1 LTPRPGAD
9 APDPV
14 AAPQSSSAGS
24 VRDGLVAS
32 LALVPS
38 VFVYGTVFG
47 GLAVQAG
54 LTAAQI
60 FGMSVLVFAGAS
72 QFVAVP
78 MLAAGTPALAIV
90 VTTYVIN
97 MRHYL
102 MAATLA
108 PSFRG
113 FHRGWLAL
121 IAHVI
126 NDESF
131 AVAVA
136 RSRPPDARVYL
147 GSAAAIAGSFII
159 GVVVGVAVGGLVER
173 PERYGLDFA
182 FPAVFLAL
190 VAVQLRHRTDWIVAI
205 GAAVLAVALALV
217 LPGNWHI
224 VVAGLVVS
232 AIGAAILPVA
242 ESPAAD
248 AP

>member
-1 LTPRPGAD
+1 MS
-9 APDPV
+9 
-14 AAPQSSSAGS
+14 AAGRAREGF
-24 VRDGLVAS
+24 VAS

-54 LTAAQI
+54 LTPAQVL
-60 FGMSVLVFAGAS
+60 GMSVLVFAGAS

-78 MLAAGTPALAIV
+78 MIAAGAPALAVV

-113 FHRGWLAL
+113 FRRPWLAL

-136 RSRPPDARVYL
+136 RSRPPDPWVYL
-147 GSAAAIAGSFII
+147 GSAAAIVGAFVG
-159 GVVVGVAVGGLVER
+159 GVAVGVALGGLVER
-173 PERYGLDFA
+173 PERWGLDFA

-190 VAVQLRHRTDWIVAI
+190 VAVQLRRRADWLVAA
-205 GAAVLAVALALV
+205 GAAALAVALALV

-224 VVAGLVVS
+224 VVAGLAVS
-232 AIGAAILPVA
+232 ALGALTLPA
-242 ESPAAD
+242 GD
-248 AP
+248 A

>member
-1 LTPRPGAD
+1 MRERIRHG
-9 APDPV
+9 V
-14 AAPQSSSAGS
+14 
-24 VRDGLVAS
+24 VAS

-54 LTAAQI
+54 LHPVEVW
-60 FGMSVLVFAGAS
+60 GMSVLVFAGAS

-78 MLAAGTPALAIV
+78 MLAAGAPALAIIL
-90 VTTYVIN
+90 TTYVVN

-113 FHRGWLAL
+113 LKRRWLMV

-131 AVAVA
+131 AVAAA
-136 RSRPPDARVYL
+136 RSQPPDAGVYL
-147 GSAAAIAGSFII
+147 GSAAAIAGSFV
-159 GVVVGVAVGGLVER
+159 GGVAVGTLLGGFMDD

-182 FPAVFLAL
+182 FPAVFLSL
-190 VAVQLRHRTDWIVAI
+190 VAVQLRRRSDWLVAVC
-205 GAAVLAVALALV
+205 AAVLAVALALM

-224 VVAGLVVS
+224 VVAGLAAS
-232 AIGAAILPVA
+232 AAGALVLPV
-242 ESPAAD
+242 EKD
-248 AP
+248 T

>member
-1 LTPRPGAD
+1 MPASVPG
-9 APDPV
+9 
-14 AAPQSSSAGS
+14 SA
-24 VRDGLVAS
+24 RDGLVAS

-54 LTAAQI
+54 LTAAQTL
-60 FGMSVLVFAGAS
+60 GMSVLVFAGAS

-78 MLAAGTPALAIV
+78 MLAAGAPALAIV
-90 VTTYVIN
+90 VTTYVVN

-113 FHRGWLAL
+113 FPRRWLAL

-136 RSRPPDARVYL
+136 RSRPPDPWVYL
-147 GSAAAIAGSFII
+147 GSAAAIVGAFVG
-159 GVVVGVAVGGLVER
+159 GVGVGVLLGGLVER

-190 VAVQLRHRTDWIVAI
+190 VATQLRRRSDWLVAV
-205 GAAVLAVALALV
+205 GAAVLAVALARV
-217 LPGNWHI
+217 VPGNWHI
-224 VVAGLVVS
+224 VVAGLVAS
-232 AIGAAILPVA
+232 GLGALVLAV
-242 ESPAAD
+242 EDST
-248 AP
+248 

>member
-1 LTPRPGAD
+1 MTEPTRIQ
-9 APDPV
+9 PV
-14 AAPQSSSAGS
+14 SKTF
-24 VRDGLVAS
+24 RDGVVAS

-38 VFVYGTVFG
+38 VFVYGSVFG

-54 LTAAQI
+54 LTPAQVL
-60 FGMSVLVFAGAS
+60 GMSVLVFAGAS

-78 MLAAGTPALAIV
+78 LIRAGASPLPIV
-90 VTTYVIN
+90 VTAYVVN

-113 FHRGWLAL
+113 FRRLWLAL

-136 RSRPPDARVYL
+136 RSRPPDAWVYL
-147 GSAAAIAGSFII
+147 GSAAAISGAFVG
-159 GVVVGVAVGGLVER
+159 GVAVGTALGGLVER

-190 VAVQLRHRTDWIVAI
+190 VAVQLRRRTDWLVALRAPPLAAGPWRRRPRDPRI
-205 GAAVLAVALALV
+205 SGGGGAAPAPPPPRPS
-217 LPGNWHI
+217 PGG
-224 VVAGLVVS
+224 AGGGPGWPS
-232 AIGAAILPVA
+232 FGGGGGG
-242 ESPAAD
+242 
-248 AP
+248 

>member
-1 LTPRPGAD
+1 MGL
-9 APDPV
+9 
-14 AAPQSSSAGS
+14 AARARAGF
-24 VRDGLVAS
+24 LAS

-54 LTAAQI
+54 LYPVEVW
-60 FGMSVLVFAGAS
+60 GMSVLVLAGAS

-78 MLAAGTPALAIV
+78 MIAAGAPALAVIL
-90 VTTYVIN
+90 TTYVVN

-113 FHRGWLAL
+113 FKRRWLAL
-121 IAHVI
+121 IAHLI

-131 AVAVA
+131 AVAAA
-136 RSRPPDARVYL
+136 RSQPPDAGVYL
-147 GSAAAIAGSFII
+147 GSAAAILVSFVG
-159 GVVVGVAVGGLVER
+159 GVVVGTLLGGLVEV

-182 FPAVFLAL
+182 FPAVFLSL
-190 VAVQLRHRTDWIVAI
+190 VAVQLRRRSDWLVAV
-205 GAAVLAVALALV
+205 GAAILAVALTLV

-224 VVAGLVVS
+224 VVAGLAAS
-232 AIGAAILPVA
+232 AAGAVLLPIEDTA
-242 ESPAAD
+242 
-248 AP
+248 

>member
-1 LTPRPGAD
+1 MTPGLAAGARP
-9 APDPV
+9 PC
-14 AAPQSSSAGS
+14 AGT
-24 VRDGLVAS
+24 VREGLVAS

-54 LTAAQI
+54 LTVAQVL
-60 FGMSVLVFAGAS
+60 GMTLLVFAGAS

-78 MLAAGTPALAIV
+78 MLAGGAPALAIV

-113 FHRGWLAL
+113 FRRAWLAV

-136 RSRPPDARVYL
+136 RSRPPDAWVYL
-147 GSAAAIAGSFII
+147 GSAIAIAAAFAL
-159 GVVVGVAVGGLVER
+159 GVAVGVSVGGLVEQ

-190 VAVQLRHRTDWIVAI
+190 VAVQLRHRADWLVAI
-205 GAAVLAVALALV
+205 GAAGLAVALALV

-224 VVAGLVVS
+224 VVTGLVVS
-232 AIGAAILPVA
+232 AVAAWLLPLDEA
-242 ESPAAD
+242 ELLEPS

>member
-1 LTPRPGAD
+1 
-9 APDPV
+9 
-14 AAPQSSSAGS
+14 
-24 VRDGLVAS
+24 VREGVVAS

-54 LTAAQI
+54 LAAAQVL
-60 FGMSVLVFAGAS
+60 GMSVLVFAGAS

-78 MLAAGTPALAIV
+78 MIAGGAPALAIV
-90 VTTYVIN
+90 VTTYVVN

-113 FHRGWLAL
+113 FSRGWLAV

-136 RSRPPDARVYL
+136 RSRPPDPWVYV
-147 GSAAAIAGSFII
+147 GSAAAISGSFV
-159 GVVVGVAVGGLVER
+159 GGVAVGIALGGLVAE

-190 VAVQLRHRTDWIVAI
+190 VAVQLGRRSDWVVAV
-205 GAAVLAVALALV
+205 AAAALALLLALI
-217 LPGNWHI
+217 LPNNWHI

-232 AIGAAILPVA
+232 VLGALVLPV
-242 ESPAAD
+242 EET
-248 AP
+248 

>member
-1 LTPRPGAD
+1 MTRPRAAD
-9 APDPV
+9 SLPLR
-14 AAPQSSSAGS
+14 AGS
-24 VRDGLVAS
+24 VREGLLAS

-54 LTAAQI
+54 LTATQTL
-60 FGMSVLVFAGAS
+60 GMSVLVFAGAS

-78 MLAAGTPALAIV
+78 MLAGGAPALAII
-90 VTTYVIN
+90 VTTYVVN

-108 PSFRG
+108 PAFRR
-113 FHRGWLAL
+113 FRRAWLFV

-136 RSRPPDARVYL
+136 RSQPPDPRVYV
-147 GSAAAIAGSFII
+147 GSALAISGAFVG
-159 GVVVGVAVGGLVER
+159 GVAVGVALGGLVER

-190 VAVQLRHRTDWIVAI
+190 VAVQLRRRTDWLVAVA
-205 GAAVLAVALALV
+205 AAVLAVALSLV
-217 LPGNWHI
+217 LGGNWHI

-232 AIGAAILPVA
+232 AIGAVVLPVEA
-242 ESPAAD
+242 ASTADEPA
-248 AP
+248 

>member
-1 LTPRPGAD
+1 MTPAPTTTAPGSC
-9 APDPV
+9 
-14 AAPQSSSAGS
+14 AAS
-24 VRDGLVAS
+24 VRDGLVGS

-54 LTAAQI
+54 LTAAQVL
-60 FGMSVLVFAGAS
+60 GMSLLVFAGAS

-78 MLAAGTPALAIV
+78 MLAAGAPALAIV
-90 VTTYVIN
+90 VTTYVVN

-113 FHRGWLAL
+113 FRRGWLAL
-121 IAHVI
+121 IAHFI

-131 AVAVA
+131 AVTVA
-136 RSRPPDARVYL
+136 RSRPPDACVYL
-147 GSAAAIAGSFII
+147 GSAAAICGAFVAG
-159 GVVVGVAVGGLVER
+159 VAVGVALGGLVER

-182 FPAVFLAL
+182 FPAVFLSL
-190 VAVQLRHRTDWIVAI
+190 VAVQLRRSSDWLVAI
-205 GAAVLAVALALV
+205 AAAVLAVMLALV

-232 AIGAAILPVA
+232 VVAAVLLALDDTETSGEA
-242 ESPAAD
+242 EA
-248 AP
+248 

>member
-1 LTPRPGAD
+1 MREGF
-9 APDPV
+9 
-14 AAPQSSSAGS
+14 
-24 VRDGLVAS
+24 VAS

-54 LTAAQI
+54 LRPLEVW
-60 FGMSVLVFAGAS
+60 GMSLLVFAGAS

-78 MLAAGTPALAIV
+78 MIAAGAPAVAV
-90 VTTYVIN
+90 VLTTYVVN

-108 PSFRG
+108 PSFTG
-113 FHRGWLAL
+113 FPRRWLAL

-136 RSRPPDARVYL
+136 RSQPPDAGVYL
-147 GSAAAIAGSFII
+147 GSAAAIAGSFI
-159 GVVVGVAVGGLVER
+159 VGVLGGTLLGGLVDD

-182 FPAVFLAL
+182 FPAVFLSL
-190 VAVQLRHRTDWIVAI
+190 VAVQLKRRSDWLVAV

-224 VVAGLVVS
+224 VVAGLVGS
-232 AIGAAILPVA
+232 AVGALLLPI
-242 ESPAAD
+242 EDPA
-248 AP
+248 

>member
-1 LTPRPGAD
+1 M
-9 APDPV
+9 
-14 AAPQSSSAGS
+14 
-24 VRDGLVAS
+24 AS

-54 LTAAQI
+54 LWPLEVW
-60 FGMSVLVFAGAS
+60 GMSVLVFAGAS

-90 VTTYVIN
+90 LTTYVIN

-108 PSFRG
+108 PSIR
-113 FHRGWLAL
+113 RYKRRWLAL
-121 IAHVI
+121 IAHLI

-131 AVAVA
+131 AVAAA
-136 RSRPPDARVYL
+136 RSQPPDAGVYL
-147 GSAAAIAGSFII
+147 GSAAAIAGSFVG
-159 GVVVGVAVGGLVER
+159 GVVVGTLLGGLVDD

-182 FPAVFLAL
+182 FPAVFLSL
-190 VAVQLRHRTDWIVAI
+190 VAVQLHRRSDWLVAI

-224 VVAGLVVS
+224 VLASLAASGVGALV
-232 AIGAAILPVA
+232 LPV
-242 ESPAAD
+242 EEAA
-248 AP
+248 

>member
-1 LTPRPGAD
+1 VTP
-9 APDPV
+9 
-14 AAPQSSSAGS
+14 AGRA
-24 VRDGLVAS
+24 RDGVVAS

-54 LTAAQI
+54 LTPAQVL
-60 FGMSVLVFAGAS
+60 GMSVLVFAGAS

-78 MLAAGTPALAIV
+78 MIAGGAPALAIV
-90 VTTYVIN
+90 LTTYVVN

-113 FHRGWLAL
+113 FSRGWLAL
-121 IAHVI
+121 IAHGI

-136 RSRPPDARVYL
+136 RSRPPDAWIYV
-147 GSAAAIAGSFII
+147 GSALAISGAFVG
-159 GVVVGVAVGGLVER
+159 GVAVGTALGGLVER
-173 PERYGLDFA
+173 PERYGFDFA

-190 VAVQLRHRTDWIVAI
+190 VAVQLRRRSDWLVAI

-217 LPGNWHI
+217 LPNNWHI

-232 AIGAAILPVA
+232 VVGALLLPV
-242 ESPAAD
+242 EDTP
-248 AP
+248 

>member
-1 LTPRPGAD
+1 LTL
-9 APDPV
+9 
-14 AAPQSSSAGS
+14 AARARAGF
-24 VRDGLVAS
+24 VAS

-54 LTAAQI
+54 LWPLEVW
-60 FGMSVLVFAGAS
+60 GMSVLVLAGAS

-78 MLAAGTPALAIV
+78 MIAAGAPALAVI
-90 VTTYVIN
+90 VTTYVVN

-113 FHRGWLAL
+113 FKRRWLAL
-121 IAHVI
+121 IAHLV

-131 AVAVA
+131 AVASA
-136 RSRPPDARVYL
+136 RSQPPDAGVYL
-147 GSAAAIAGSFII
+147 GSAAAIYGSFVG
-159 GVVVGVAVGGLVER
+159 GVVVGTLLGGLVDD

-190 VAVQLRHRTDWIVAI
+190 VAVQQRRRSDWLVAV
-205 GAAVLAVALALV
+205 GAAVLAVALALL
-217 LPGNWHI
+217 LPNNWHI
-224 VVAGLVVS
+224 VIAGLVAS
-232 AIGAAILPVA
+232 AVGALLLPL
-242 ESPAAD
+242 EDAA
-248 AP
+248 

>member
-1 LTPRPGAD
+1 LTARPAAGAARPGAD
-9 APDPV
+9 
-14 AAPQSSSAGS
+14 S
-24 VRDGLVAS
+24 VRDGFVGS

-47 GLAVQAG
+47 GLAAQTG
-54 LTAAQI
+54 LTAAQVL
-60 FGMSVLVFAGAS
+60 GMSVLVFAGAS

-78 MLAAGTPALAIV
+78 MLAAGAPAVAIV
-90 VTTYVIN
+90 VTTYVVN

-108 PSFRG
+108 PAFRG
-113 FHRGWLAL
+113 YPRRWLAL

-136 RSRPPDARVYL
+136 RSRPPDAKVYL
-147 GSAAAIAGSFII
+147 GSAAAISGAFIAG
-159 GVVVGVAVGGLVER
+159 VAVGVALGGLVER

-190 VAVQLRHRTDWIVAI
+190 VAVQLRRRADWLVAI
-205 GAAVLAVALALV
+205 GAAVLVVTLALI

-232 AIGAAILPVA
+232 LLAASVLPVD
-242 ESPAAD
+242 AAD
-248 AP
+248 EGDEERA

>member
-1 LTPRPGAD
+1 M
-9 APDPV
+9 
-14 AAPQSSSAGS
+14 
-24 VRDGLVAS
+24 RDGLVGS

-54 LTAAQI
+54 LTAAQVL
-60 FGMSVLVFAGAS
+60 GMSLLVFAGAS

-78 MLAAGTPALAIV
+78 MLAAGAPALAIV
-90 VTTYVIN
+90 VTTYVVN

-113 FHRGWLAL
+113 FRRGWLAL
-121 IAHVI
+121 IAHLI

-131 AVAVA
+131 AVTVA
-136 RSRPPDARVYL
+136 RSRPPDACVYL
-147 GSAAAIAGSFII
+147 GSAAAICGAFVAG
-159 GVVVGVAVGGLVER
+159 VAVGVALGGLVER

-182 FPAVFLAL
+182 FPAVFLSL
-190 VAVQLRHRTDWIVAI
+190 VAVQLRRSSDWLVAI
-205 GAAVLAVALALV
+205 AAAVLAVMLALV

-232 AIGAAILPVA
+232 VVAAVLLALDDTETSGEA
-242 ESPAAD
+242 EA
-248 AP
+248 

>member
-1 LTPRPGAD
+1 LTPGL
-9 APDPV
+9 
-14 AAPQSSSAGS
+14 SAGARPPCAGT
-24 VRDGLVAS
+24 VREGITAS

-47 GLAVQAG
+47 GLAVQSG
-54 LTAAQI
+54 LTMAQVL
-60 FGMSVLVFAGAS
+60 GMSVLVFAGAS

-78 MLAAGTPALAIV
+78 MLATGAPAVAII
-90 VTTYVIN
+90 VTTYVVN

-113 FHRGWLAL
+113 FRRAWLAL

-131 AVAVA
+131 AIAVA
-136 RSRPPDARVYL
+136 RSRPPDAWIYL
-147 GSAAAIAGSFII
+147 GSALAICGAFTG
-159 GVVVGVAVGGLVER
+159 GVVVGVSVGGLVER

-190 VAVQLRHRTDWIVAI
+190 VAVQLRRRADWLVAV
-205 GAAVLAVALALV
+205 GAAVVAVALALV

-224 VVAGLVVS
+224 VVTGLVVS
-232 AIGAAILPVA
+232 AVAAWVLPLDDVDPRDA
-242 ESPAAD
+242 RAA
-248 AP
+248 

>member
-1 LTPRPGAD
+1 LTPRSGAD
-9 APDPV
+9 APEPI
-14 AAPQSSSAGS
+14 AATERPGGS
-24 VRDGLVAS
+24 VRDGIVAS

-54 LTAAQI
+54 LSVAQVV
-60 FGMSVLVFAGAS
+60 GMSVLVFAGAS

-78 MLAAGTPALAIV
+78 MLAAGAPALAIV
-90 VTTYVIN
+90 ITTYVVN

-113 FHRGWLAL
+113 FRRGWLAV

-147 GSAAAIAGSFII
+147 GSAAAIAGAFIA
-159 GVVVGVAVGGLVER
+159 GVVVGVAIGGLVER

-190 VAVQLRHRTDWIVAI
+190 VAVQLRHRADWFIAV
-205 GAAVLAVALALV
+205 GAAALAVALALV

-224 VVAGLVVS
+224 VIAGLAVS
-232 AIGAAILPVA
+232 ALGAAILPI
-242 ESPAAD
+242 D
-248 AP
+248 ASAGEEAR

>member
-1 LTPRPGAD
+1 LTSRP
-9 APDPV
+9 
-14 AAPQSSSAGS
+14 AAAAARPAAGS
-24 VRDGLVAS
+24 VRDGFVGS

-47 GLAVQAG
+47 GLAVQKG
-54 LTAAQI
+54 MTAAQVL
-60 FGMSVLVFAGAS
+60 GMTVLVFAGAS

-78 MLAAGTPALAIV
+78 MLAAGAPAVAIV
-90 VTTYVIN
+90 VTTYVVN

-108 PSFRG
+108 PAFRG
-113 FHRGWLAL
+113 YPRRWLAL
-121 IAHVI
+121 IAHLI

-147 GSAAAIAGSFII
+147 GSAAAISGAFVAG
-159 GVVVGVAVGGLVER
+159 VAVGVALGGLVER

-190 VAVQLRHRTDWIVAI
+190 VAVQLRHRADWLVAI
-205 GAAVLAVALALV
+205 GAAALAVALALV

-232 AIGAAILPVA
+232 LLAASLLPVDD
-242 ESPAAD
+242 AD
-248 AP
+248 EGEEERA